1 MGQISSILVSMGVTD
16 LQIGLA
22 KMLWGIDEEQIEVRI
37 SELEY
42 RPPKLSIGVVIYVPS
57 LEK

>member
-1 MGQISSILVSMGVTD
+1 MS
-16 LQIGLA
+16 
-22 KMLWGIDEEQIEVRI
+22 WGIDEEQIEVRI